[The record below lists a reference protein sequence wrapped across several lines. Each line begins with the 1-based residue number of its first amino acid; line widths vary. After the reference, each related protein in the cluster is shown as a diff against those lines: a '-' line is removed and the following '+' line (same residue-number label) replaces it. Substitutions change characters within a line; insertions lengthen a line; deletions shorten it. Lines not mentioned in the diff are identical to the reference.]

1 VIRRL
6 LLVLS
11 FSLLVYAGDL
21 GSSSQK
27 KSIDSSKD
35 SNLLLVGLSSGVGV
49 GTDTLINSTGTKSNS
64 FTILP
69 QASLLVGY
77 RYSGIDIYSTFTDN
91 IVNNGAL
98 YLRGGVGAKYDV
110 LDYAI
115 SFGSMKLAPM
125 VSIEQQLTYIS
136 GNSLSFLGWGNT
148 LGAGVVLKSDYLD
161 VVMAYNYDLVFWDF
175 PIDGIMDIHNNHLFV
190 ITLNYYINL

>member
-1 VIRRL
+1 
-6 LLVLS
+6 VL
-11 FSLLVYAGDL
+11 
-21 GSSSQK
+21 
-27 KSIDSSKD
+27 
-35 SNLLLVGLSSGVGV
+35 
-49 GTDTLINSTGTKSNS
+49 
-64 FTILP
+64 
-69 QASLLVGY
+69 
-77 RYSGIDIYSTFTDN
+77 

-110 LDYAI
+110 LNYAI
-115 SFGSMKLAPM
+115 SFDSMKLAPM
-125 VSIEQQLTYIS
+125 VSIEQQLTYIN

-175 PIDGIMDIHNNHLFV
+175 PTDGIMDIHNNHLFV

>member
-1 VIRRL
+1 MVPLKQKGSKVIRRL

-21 GSSSQK
+21 ESSPQK
-27 KSIDSSKD
+27 AEINNSKD
-35 SNLLLVGLSSGVGV
+35 NNLLLVGLSSGVGV

-98 YLRGGVGAKYDV
+98 YLRGGVGAKYD
-110 LDYAI
+110 LIDYAI
-115 SFGSMKLAPM
+115 SFSSISLAPM
-125 VSIEQQLTYIS
+125 VSLEQQLTYIN

-175 PIDGIMDIHNNHLFV
+175 PTDGIRQILWKQK
-190 ITLNYYINL
+190 